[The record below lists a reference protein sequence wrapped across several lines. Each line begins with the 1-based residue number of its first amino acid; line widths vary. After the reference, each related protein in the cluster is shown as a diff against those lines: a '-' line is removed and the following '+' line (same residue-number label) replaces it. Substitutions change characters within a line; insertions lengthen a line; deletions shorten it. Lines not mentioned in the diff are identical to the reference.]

1 MSKIYCSTCKYYD
14 YNTREGVDW
23 CKLNDEETGICGHCE
38 REFEDLE
45 EAIEHYDAIVEENNK
60 FYSLNCEMA
69 SKVAELEHRLANCIE
84 PKFKV
89 GQEVWCVKFMKI
101 IKFKINKIEIY
112 RGEAEEENRI
122 LYGNWEDMTYQI
134 EENCFAT
141 EDEAKKHLEELKNG
155 KV

>member
-1 MSKIYCSTCKYYD
+1 MSKRYEQLHYCEYRDTENGLVASNY
-14 YNTREGVDW
+14 
-23 CKLNDEETGICGHCE
+23 
-38 REFEDLE
+38 
-45 EAIEHYDAIVEENNK
+45 VEVMNEQDQK
-60 FYSLNCEMA
+60 I
-69 SKVAELEHRLANCIE
+69 KELEHRLANCIE
-84 PKFKV
+84 PKFKI

-141 EDEAKKHLEELKNG
+141 EEEAKAKLEELKNG
-155 KV
+155 